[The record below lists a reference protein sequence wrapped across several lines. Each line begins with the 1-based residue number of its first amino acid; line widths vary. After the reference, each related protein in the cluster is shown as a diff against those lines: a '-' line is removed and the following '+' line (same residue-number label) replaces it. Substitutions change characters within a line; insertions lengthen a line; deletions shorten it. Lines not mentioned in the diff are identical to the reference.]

1 MYIQIIATD
10 VANIP
15 INITIP
21 IKGET
26 KIKINSSTKSFRF
39 FIFLCSIT
47 YFNIMLCAS
56 DCTTGR

>member
-26 KIKINSSTKSFRF
+26 KIKISSSTKSFIF
-39 FIFLCSIT
+39 FIFLCNI
-47 YFNIMLCAS
+47 FNIMFRTS
-56 DCTTGR
+56 NSTTR